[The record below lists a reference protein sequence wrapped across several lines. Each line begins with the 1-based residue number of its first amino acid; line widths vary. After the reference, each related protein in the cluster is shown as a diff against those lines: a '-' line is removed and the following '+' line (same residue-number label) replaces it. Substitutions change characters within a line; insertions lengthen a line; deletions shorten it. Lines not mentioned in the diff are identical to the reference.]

1 MILAHFCD
9 VRSKDVLTIG
19 YTLIFMSAIV
29 FSVLPTSLHQQQP
42 VLGIQTN
49 SNFNVS
55 NNAGDSVYP
64 AIAASGNNAYVVW
77 QDDNFGE
84 GVSYDKKNYDILFAK
99 SVDSGRSFKNITNLS
114 DTVSLSARPTITAYD
129 NNVYVVW
136 IEDTLNETKILF
148 RKSTDGGS
156 TFDQTIHLGSS
167 SYAKDYILPKAVATF
182 GDNVYVVWRHLTEDG
197 KTGSI
202 LLKSSKDA
210 GNTFG
215 ETMKISDNAA
225 FTSSP
230 KVSTSNNN
238 VYVVWDAMYNKKDN
252 TGKTEGIFLAKSSD
266 NGLTFGNETKISGNK
281 EIGEAQVA
289 AYLNEVYIAWGSS
302 VYNTQQIDDVFL
314 TYSFNG
320 GNTFED
326 TILLNKDFDDS
337 ANVELAKAEGRI
349 DAVWQDQVTGNGEIF
364 HKRSLNTLPSFIAP
378 ATNLSDNQGLSECP
392 SIALS
397 GNATYIVWEDNTYG
411 NHEIFFKK
419 VV

>member
-1 MILAHFCD
+1 MMLVHFCD
-9 VRSKDVLTIG
+9 VRSTDAMTLG
-19 YTLIFMSAIV
+19 FTLIFMSAMV
-29 FSVLPTSLHQQQP
+29 FSVLPGSLHQQQP
-42 VLGIQTN
+42 ALGIQPN

-64 AIAASGNNAYVVW
+64 SIAASGNNAYVVW

-114 DTVSLSARPTITAYD
+114 DTISLSARPTITAYD

-136 IEDTLNETKILF
+136 IENTLNETKILF

-156 TFDQTIHLGSS
+156 TFDETIHLGSS
-167 SYAKDYILPKAVATF
+167 SYAKDYILPKAIAAF
-182 GDNVYVVWRHLTEDG
+182 GDNIYVVWRHLTEDG

-215 ETMKISDNAA
+215 ETMKISGNAA

-238 VYVVWDAMYNKKDN
+238 VYVVWDAMYNKKEN
-252 TGKTEGIFLAKSSD
+252 TGRTEGIFLAKSSD
-266 NGLTFGNETKISGNK
+266 NGLTFGNETKISGTK

-364 HKRSLNTLPSFIAP
+364 HKRSLNTIPSFIEP
-378 ATNLSDNQGLSECP
+378 AMNLSDNQGLSECP